1 MRVRV
6 AHISLQ
12 FTDPDRQHTRD
23 IEKIFDRA
31 ATRRQAWITGTEA
44 GPLAGNTGEEL
55 IRIGKKYGYLLYV
68 PEVEGKEGTAAR
80 RVDCWVAVRK
90 DLVKKG
96 TFKQRFVPV
105 IPASDQL
112 EKQHPE
118 LPNKSFGP
126 RGVVYVEFDSTNR
139 DLGHVTVMAAHYL
152 TEARRPSSPW
162 WKWNEKLAKA
172 IGDLAKEKGK
182 GTNLVFYGG
191 DQNMVDKNNNEP
203 QGDTF
208 LGQPLTSTWDELRH
222 WENTGRGN
230 IDVIATYDA
239 DKRVKAIN
247 TVSLEDKQFFLHTD
261 HFYVE
266 AEIRV
271 APLKR

>member
-6 AHISLQ
+6 GHISMQ
-12 FTDPDRQHTRD
+12 FTDPDRQHTAD
-23 IEKIFDRA
+23 ITKIFKRA
-31 ATRRQAWITGTEA
+31 VERRQAWITGTEA
-44 GPLAGNTGEEL
+44 GPLSGNTGEEL

-80 RVDCWVAVRK
+80 RADNWVAVRK
-90 DLVKKG
+90 DLVKEG

-105 IPASDQL
+105 IPSSSDL
-112 EKQHPE
+112 KEQHPK
-118 LPNKSFGP
+118 LPNKQFGP

-162 WKWNEKLAKA
+162 WEWNKKLAQA
-172 IGDLAKEKGK
+172 ISDLAKEKGK

-191 DQNMVDKNNNEP
+191 DQNMADSKNKEP

-208 LGQPLTSTWDELRH
+208 FGEPLTSTWDELKK
-222 WENTGRGN
+222 WENTGHGC

-247 TVSLEDKQFFLHTD
+247 TVSLNDKELFLHTD